1 MSEIVVVQYGVL
13 PSDEYEVLARG
24 DSATRKA
31 QELGIVEEGP
41 VSWDG
46 SVNHVAIGGKYTVI
60 SEDATEEQL
69 RAVQDEHEVEAED
82 VDNNRFGS
90 SVITSDGEVEQVN
103 IIDI

>member
-13 PSDEYEVLARG
+13 PNDEYEVLARG
-24 DSATRKA
+24 DSAARKA

-46 SVNHVAIGGKYTVI
+46 SVNYVAIGGKYTVI
-60 SEDATEEQL
+60 SDDATEEQL
-69 RAVQDEHEVEAED
+69 RAVQEEHRVEED
-82 VDNNRFGS
+82 DIDNDRFGS
-90 SVITSDGEVEQVN
+90 SVITSDGEVEQVD